1 MKVKGQRSGQCPT
14 LRDTPGRQPGLTMLR
29 PGALPACPNS
39 RTGPL
44 GSLHNFPTYIILTD
58 LHNCDIEMVI
68 NSMKCDRCKRL
79 RDGEGKAREA
89 VIES

>member
-1 MKVKGQRSGQCPT
+1 MNKH
-14 LRDTPGRQPGLTMLR
+14 
-29 PGALPACPNS
+29 
-39 RTGPL
+39 
-44 GSLHNFPTYIILTD
+44 LHNFPTYIILTD